1 MTPELIARCA
11 DARLTRAVMWS
22 RHLNTSMQEFG
33 IDTPARQAAYL
44 AQVGHESGGLQW
56 MEEIWGPT
64 DAQKRYEPPGDLADR
79 LGNTEPGDG
88 KRFKGRGPIQC
99 TGRFNY
105 RKYGALLGL
114 DLEQFPNLLEEPV
127 NACRVSA
134 CYWKTNGCNEL
145 ADAGDFVA
153 ITKRINGGTNGLVD
167 RQRRWSLAKGAL
179 GVVAA

>member
-22 RHLNTSMQEFG
+22 RPLNASMAEFG
-33 IDTPARQAAYL
+33 IDTPERQAAYL
-44 AQVGHESGGLQW
+44 AQIGHESGGFRW

-64 DAQKRYEPPGDLADR
+64 DAQKRYEPPSDLAR
-79 LGNTEPGDG
+79 KLGNTQPGDG

-105 RKYGALLGL
+105 RKYGGLLGL
-114 DLEQFPNLLEEPV
+114 DLEQFPSLLDDPV

-134 CYWKTNGCNEL
+134 CYWKVNGCNEL

-153 ITKRINGGTNGLVD
+153 ITRRINGGTNGLDD
-167 RQRRWSLAKGAL
+167 RERRWALARGAL
-179 GVVAA
+179 EIA